1 MARKKNSK
9 AQGKWLWLKVTGLVM
24 VIVAAVGILVAAAVV
39 QVVEAGLPEVPS
51 FQEYRERVPKI
62 SRVFASNG
70 SVIAEFFVERRTVL
84 DPKDCP
90 ENVKSAIWVAED
102 AKFYHHA
109 GCLILASLGP
119 CW

>member
-90 ENVKSAIWVAED
+90 ENVKKAILAAED
-102 AKFYHHA
+102 AKFYQHA
-109 GCLILASLGP
+109 GLSYLGIRI